1 MVRRSAARLTMQL
14 RFHVYCTSIV
24 ATLILPLDHLDCR
37 RLKISWIQK
46 NFSTFQS
53 GNISRA
59 PCCTYLHIYEMVY
72 TYMRWFTHTWDGL
85 HIYEM
90 VYTYVYEMVQFK
102 VFSENMID
110 MLYLRRMLALNLF
123 HACNIFTETRINSFY
138 NILQIK
144 FDMQ

>member
-72 TYMRWFTHTWDGL
+72 TYMRWFTHIWDGL
-85 HIYEM
+85 HICKWDGLQFGSFLRK
-90 VYTYVYEMVQFK
+90 YVRYV
-102 VFSENMID
+102 VFEKNAGFEFVP
-110 MLYLRRMLALNLF
+110 RMQY
-123 HACNIFTETRINSFY
+123 FY
-138 NILQIK
+138 WNKDKFILQYSSNKIWYAIS
-144 FDMQ
+144 